1 MAVNPTKRFM
11 SKLKNS
17 FRKQGAEIE
26 LTTGEENKQ
35 SLTVNG
41 EEISFEWFPPID
53 EIPGDD
59 LIEVLLKDCK
69 QEIRSMLKKESKA
82 T

>member
-1 MAVNPTKRFM
+1 MAVNPTKSFM

-17 FRKQGAEIE
+17 FRKQEAEIE

-41 EEISFEWFPPID
+41 EEISFEWSPPID
-53 EIPGDD
+53 EIPGTD
-59 LIEVLLKDCK
+59 LVEALLRDCK

-82 T
+82 N